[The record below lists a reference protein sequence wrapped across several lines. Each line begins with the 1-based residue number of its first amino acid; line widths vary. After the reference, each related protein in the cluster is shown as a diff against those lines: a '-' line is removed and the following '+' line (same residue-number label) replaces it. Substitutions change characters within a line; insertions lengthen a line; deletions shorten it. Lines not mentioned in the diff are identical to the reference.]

1 MNIRIKP
8 QKLQGTIA
16 AISSKSHVHR
26 LLIAAALT
34 DANDT
39 AALTTVVTN
48 VMSRDIETT
57 IGCLRSLG
65 ADITIKDEG
74 TQKYIE
80 VRPIDRTGSG
90 ALSPLLDC
98 VESGSTAR
106 FLLPVAAAV
115 CDESRFT
122 GSGNLPNRPLSPLSD
137 QMKLHNCRFSADM
150 MPLTL
155 YGRLNSGDFYID
167 GSISSQFVSGLLF
180 ALPIL
185 EGDSKIILTSPL
197 QSSGYAELTVQTL
210 ERFGIEVG
218 RIDTSDN
225 EFGGYVVK
233 GGQTYTSPGTIISEG
248 DWSNAAF
255 WLAASYMPTNGHIEV
270 TGLDPTSL
278 QKDKRITEILPQI
291 FSQDHVVIDAA
302 EIPDLVPILAAVSTA
317 GHAVVHITNAA
328 RLRVKESDRLQSVTD
343 MLSALGADIQML
355 EDGLI
360 IRGTGGLKG
369 GTIDACNDHRIPM
382 SAAIASCACAATSAA
397 QNDVVII
404 GAEAVNKS
412 YPHFFEDFNMLG
424 GNAVV
429 I

>member
-1 MNIRIKP
+1 MNIRITP
-8 QKLQGTIA
+8 QKLQGKIA
-16 AISSKSHVHR
+16 AISSKSHAHR

-34 DANDT
+34 EASDT
-39 AALTTVVTN
+39 AERTTVVTN

-57 IGCLRSLG
+57 IDCLRALG
-65 ADITIKDEG
+65 ATITVRDEG
-74 TQKYIE
+74 TEKYIE
-80 VRPIDRTGSG
+80 VQPIDRTGSG
-90 ALSPLLDC
+90 AVSPLLDC

-155 YGRLNSGDFYID
+155 YGRLTAGEFYID

-185 EGDSKIILTSPL
+185 EGNSKIILTSPL

-210 ERFGIEVG
+210 QHFGIEIG
-218 RIDTSDN
+218 RIDTAEN
-225 EFGGYVVK
+225 EFGGYIVK
-233 GGQTYTSPGTIISEG
+233 GGQKYKSPGTIVSEG

-255 WLAASYMPTNGHIEV
+255 WLAASYIPTNGHIEM
-270 TGLDPTSL
+270 TGLDQSSL

-291 FSQDHVVIDAA
+291 FSQDKVVIDAA

-317 GHAVVHITNAA
+317 SQAVVHITNAA

-382 SAAIASCACAATSAA
+382 SAAIASCACLSDTA

-424 GNAVV
+424 GNSVV